1 MKPPVDRPVDR
12 SPEGILLVDKPAG
25 VSSHT
30 VVARVRK
37 ALSIRKVG
45 HAGTLDPDA
54 TGLLVVGVGRATR
67 LLGYLTK
74 SMKSYTSTIRLG
86 VSTDTDDAA
95 GQVLDM
101 VACHDVSDDQVRMAL
116 SGQVGTIEQV
126 PSAVSAVKVD
136 GKRAYSRVR
145 AGESVHLAARRVT
158 IHALDILGIH
168 RDSSRSDIYSVPV
181 VDVDIQVTCSAGTYI
196 RAIARDVGAS
206 LGVGGHVVT
215 LRRTRAGDF
224 DVAEAHSLH
233 DITEAGADSQRW
245 LMSMR
250 DTAMR
255 SMPHIMIDDESARS
269 VRHGRKIAWPGDED
283 PSSTEPMALIDSESL
298 VGIAEKSGAQA
309 RYLAVFD

>member
-1 MKPPVDRPVDR
+1 VKPPVDWQVERA
-12 SPEGILLVDKPAG
+12 PEGILLVDKPAG
-25 VSSHT
+25 VSSHA

-74 SMKSYTSTIRLG
+74 SMKSYASTIRLG

-101 VACHDVSDDQVRMAL
+101 VGCHDVTDDQVRSAL

-145 AGESVHLAARRVT
+145 AGESVDLAARRVT
-158 IHALDILGIH
+158 IHALDVLGIH
-168 RDSSRSDIYSVPV
+168 RDALRSEIDSVPV
-181 VDVDIQVTCSAGTYI
+181 VDVGIEVTCSAGTYI

-224 DVAEAHSLH
+224 HIGEAHSLQ
-233 DITEAGADSQRW
+233 DVTEAGSESRRW

-250 DTAMR
+250 DAAMR
-255 SMPHIMIDDESARS
+255 SMPHFLIDDESALA
-269 VRHGRKIAWPGDED
+269 VRHGRKIPWPGEGNS
-283 PSSTEPMALIDSESL
+283 PTPEPTALIDADSL
-298 VGIAEKSGAQA
+298 VGIGERSGAQA